1 MYVCRAQGNKEDDEE
16 MKPRRT
22 RTLRGQLE
30 VIPAALDARRN
41 LIAAD
46 GLINMGLRITRF
58 QIWAVDPANP
68 FIGILSYETI
78 PTGTG
83 MDASD
88 NRQFGWTV
96 GNGTGDLN
104 PEYLD
109 PDHIINRD
117 MFLSLVLTAPGVY
130 NYLIE
135 MQVYELTD
143 DEAIISIIKET
154 SQS

>member
-1 MYVCRAQGNKEDDEE
+1 
-16 MKPRRT
+16 MKARRT

-30 VIPAALDARRN
+30 VLGGATTARRN

-46 GLINMGLRITRF
+46 GLINYGLRITNF
-58 QIWAVDPANP
+58 QVWPVDPAND
-68 FIGILSYETI
+68 FISILSYETI
-78 PTGTG
+78 PAGSQ
-83 MDASD
+83 MNASD

-96 GNGTGDLN
+96 GNGGDNVLTAF
-104 PEYLD
+104 LD

-117 MFLSLVLTAPGVY
+117 MFLSMVQTAPGVY

>member
-1 MYVCRAQGNKEDDEE
+1 
-16 MKPRRT
+16 MKARRT

-30 VIPAALDARRN
+30 VLGGATTARRN

-46 GLINMGLRITRF
+46 GLINYGLRITNF
-58 QIWAVDPANP
+58 QVWSVDPTNE
-68 FIGILSYETI
+68 FISILSYETI
-78 PTGTG
+78 PAGSA

-88 NRQFGWTV
+88 NRQFGWTI
-96 GNGTGDLN
+96 GNGTPNALTAF
-104 PEYLD
+104 LD

-117 MFLSLVLTAPGVY
+117 MFITLVGTPPGVY

-135 MQVYELTD
+135 MQVYELSD

>member
-1 MYVCRAQGNKEDDEE
+1 
-16 MKPRRT
+16 MKAGRI

-30 VIPAALDARRN
+30 VKPAATTARRN

-46 GLINMGLRITRF
+46 GLINYGLKITKF
-58 QIWAVDPANP
+58 QVWAVDPNDA

-78 PTGTG
+78 PAGTA
-83 MDASD
+83 MDAGD

-96 GNGTGDLN
+96 GNGSGDLN

-117 MFLSLVLTAPGVY
+117 MFLTLVDTADGLY

-135 MQVYELTD
+135 MQVYSLSD

>member
-1 MYVCRAQGNKEDDEE
+1 
-16 MKPRRT
+16 
-22 RTLRGQLE
+22 
-30 VIPAALDARRN
+30 
-41 LIAAD
+41 
-46 GLINMGLRITRF
+46 
-58 QIWAVDPANP
+58 
-68 FIGILSYETI
+68 
-78 PTGTG
+78 